1 MHHILAALLAKMFS
15 HRNPFSR
22 GLESISTPPSLRQ
35 QLKILNSD
43 AKGPSYLALQK
54 GPSAPAMRSWTRRKP
69 DSILIRRE
77 DTGGSLGKRTYF
89 EFGHDLGH
97 AKGNERNSQRPTPSS
112 NHTSVVEDSQG
123 SGSDAV
129 TYPQTIASPGP
140 LDPLGRWHESSDEP
154 WPGLPLPKPLR
165 NSAPR
170 ASVIHYQNQV
180 IGSTSTARTTFES
193 VASQISSSDDVI
205 KRFAE
210 TIGDVGGPGMV
221 SRSGPETLFR
231 NDHSRPQVTYG
242 APRGV
247 DESSLHERH
256 ESRRKRHLYA
266 ARTISEDL
274 SDEKRLHKRRLCAI
288 QDRHLRHNI
297 PNVVQNKMQTK
308 NSAPAPITEMVGLP
322 PPPIPKA
329 SVRVNNRATI
339 MLEPTPEWQ
348 QFYNQT
354 RREIDRQSKPEPPQ
368 IAAMR
373 RRSTDNG
380 PPSDSITPFS
390 LDPTMEEVKSRPSRG
405 RRRGPLNMETR
416 CKTAFK
422 RKFKLSC
429 EYHRVRKTACN
440 CHDFS
445 KLEEGYLMSLA
456 AEALN

>member
-1 MHHILAALLAKMFS
+1 
-15 HRNPFSR
+15 
-22 GLESISTPPSLRQ
+22 
-35 QLKILNSD
+35 
-43 AKGPSYLALQK
+43 
-54 GPSAPAMRSWTRRKP
+54 MRSWTRRNP

-89 EFGHDLGH
+89 EFGRDLGL

-112 NHTSVVEDSQG
+112 NHTSVVGDSQG

-140 LDPLGRWHESSDEP
+140 LDPLGRWHESPDEP

-210 TIGDVGGPGMV
+210 IIGDIGGPGMV

-231 NDHSRPQVTYG
+231 NDHSGPRVTYR

-247 DESSLHERH
+247 DESSLHERQ

-288 QDRHLRHNI
+288 QDRHPRHNI
-297 PNVVQNKMQTK
+297 PNEFK
-308 NSAPAPITEMVGLP
+308 
-322 PPPIPKA
+322 
-329 SVRVNNRATI
+329 
-339 MLEPTPEWQ
+339 
-348 QFYNQT
+348 
-354 RREIDRQSKPEPPQ
+354 
-368 IAAMR
+368 
-373 RRSTDNG
+373 
-380 PPSDSITPFS
+380 
-390 LDPTMEEVKSRPSRG
+390 
-405 RRRGPLNMETR
+405 TR
-416 CKTAFK
+416 CKP
-422 RKFKLSC
+422 
-429 EYHRVRKTACN
+429 KTRRRPP
-440 CHDFS
+440 S
-445 KLEEGYLMSLA
+445 QR
-456 AEALN
+456 